1 MHQTSLPK
9 FIETGVACL
18 SLFIA
23 ARFYLSEL
31 VSAVEFVHA
40 IGFLHRDIKTSNVV
54 IDRRGHLRLIDFG
67 FAKQVGGGSA
77 VCQTAEQTKPCA
89 SI

>member
-1 MHQTSLPK
+1 M
-9 FIETGVACL
+9 
-18 SLFIA
+18 
-23 ARFYLSEL
+23 SEL

-67 FAKQVGGGSA
+67 FAKQVIGDGA
-77 VCQTAEQTKPCA
+77 VCHAAEHAKPYA
-89 SI
+89 AL